1 MWFYENPDK
10 YVCEFLICDYKYLMA
25 KICANHDKT
34 IHAREVKIYLQLN
47 RPLSLRNFSK
57 SVH

>member
-1 MWFYENPDK
+1 
-10 YVCEFLICDYKYLMA
+10 MA

-34 IHAREVKIYLQLN
+34 IHAREVKIYLQLD